1 MTLAQDYSIDAL
13 TEHVGRDFGVTRGV
27 LVDQSLIDQFAEF
40 SCDGQWAHVDV
51 DRARESLPGTTSR
64 TDC

>member
-1 MTLAQDYSIDAL
+1 
-13 TEHVGRDFGVTRGV
+13 VTRGV